1 MGDIFCFN
9 LEHFSSLL
17 PRVKK
22 QILLATI
29 LFSFQAK
36 AQLMPSSIVDGVD
49 FIRVEED
56 LSNIPQKF
64 HNAAESIGRLS
75 MGCTGTHIGD
85 GLVLT
90 AGHCFDASSRIEK
103 NQPCPNVK
111 IAWGYRGSR
120 PSSLISSCQN
130 VVIKQNRPGADYALF
145 EVRPIP
151 PNKVEVDLRNLD
163 FDNERATLFSHP
175 RKQALL
181 WSRYCKLKILD
192 PAPRDPTFLYHKC
205 DTEPGSSGAAL
216 IMERNLKIASLHKG
230 GLDFGIIGVWNYS
243 TALRETPIL
252 EIIKRRRP

>member
-17 PRVKK
+17 ARVK
-22 QILLATI
+22 ILI
-29 LFSFQAK
+29 LFFIVFQFQQVD

-49 FIRVEED
+49 FIRVKED

-90 AGHCFDASSRIEK
+90 AGHCFDALSRIEK

-111 IAWGYRGSR
+111 IAWGFRGSR
-120 PSSLISSCQN
+120 PSSMVSTCQN
-130 VVIKQNRPGADYALF
+130 VIIKQNRPGADYALI
-145 EVRPIP
+145 EVQPIP
-151 PNKVEVDLRNLD
+151 ANKVEVDLRNLD
-163 FDNERATLFSHP
+163 FNNERATLFSHP
-175 RKQALL
+175 RRQPLL

-192 PAPRDPTFLYHKC
+192 PAPRDPTFLYHQC

-216 IMERNLKIASLHKG
+216 ILERNLKIVSLHKG

-243 TALRETPIL
+243 TDLRETPIID
-252 EIIKRRRP
+252 IIKRRRP